1 MKLLLIGHTGSVGSA
16 VLGKCLLDQTIS
28 SLIIL
33 SRHSLSSVAI
43 TRDKRV
49 RVILVDSFTV
59 YDAEVLQELE
69 GAMGCLWYLRILP
82 SPLQAKRT

>member
-16 VLGKCLLDQTIS
+16 VLRKCLSDQAIS

-33 SRHSLSSVAI
+33 SRRPLSSVAI

-49 RVILVDSFTV
+49 RVVIVDTFMV
-59 YDAEVLQELE
+59 YDADVLQELE
-69 GAMGCLWYLRILP
+69 GAMGCLWYL
-82 SPLQAKRT
+82 